1 MCKDGQ
7 QLCSRRMLG
16 LSDFLWKKAEKMGE
30 FGNALKFDYTKFSWS
45 SVKLF
50 LDCLHLIEP
59 GPIDVATILEC
70 IDFAQF
76 EGKTTYKSFE
86 LELVKRLMACIMKT
100 DFPVG
105 TELLISAYLSHVDNL
120 ENIYQSKVARKLTKE
135 SVSFLIYDFDI
146 ESTLNKRLISMCI
159 AKHIFADST
168 HRSVVYSLM
177 MYGIEI
183 QELEAS
189 DSTPKEASETLDDN
203 FIPDPQ
209 SVRYLY

>member
-1 MCKDGQ
+1 
-7 QLCSRRMLG
+7 
-16 LSDFLWKKAEKMGE
+16 
-30 FGNALKFDYTKFSWS
+30 
-45 SVKLF
+45 
-50 LDCLHLIEP
+50 
-59 GPIDVATILEC
+59 
-70 IDFAQF
+70 
-76 EGKTTYKSFE
+76 
-86 LELVKRLMACIMKT
+86 MACIMKT